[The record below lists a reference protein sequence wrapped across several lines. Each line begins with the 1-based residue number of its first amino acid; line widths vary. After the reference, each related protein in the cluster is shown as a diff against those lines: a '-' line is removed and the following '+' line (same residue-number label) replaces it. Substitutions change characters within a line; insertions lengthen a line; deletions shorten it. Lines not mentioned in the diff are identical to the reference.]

1 MTSLVMDRAPAPGA
15 FHRAARALQRPRGTA
30 ETTAVLRVTGLLAL
44 LALPAVV
51 YLPGAAGL
59 TVFVLLTIWV
69 NGPLSPFLPV
79 AYEPLLVIFG
89 QQYLPL
95 LIAALG
101 TMGTLFVEYINYRLH
116 SQLLKTSAMKRL
128 VGGRGVQWVAALFAR
143 RPALTV
149 WLCAWAPLPYWPVRI
164 LSPLTGLR
172 VGPHLLATMLGR
184 FPLYLLVAS
193 VGGQLNLSMPLLVGI
208 ALGTTVIAAL
218 AWGWKSARNAKNRP
232 KAPGSARTLPLQ
244 HG

>member
-1 MTSLVMDRAPAPGA
+1 MTSVVLTPALPAG
-15 FHRAARALQRPRGTA
+15 FLRRIVLALHRPRGTA
-30 ETTAVLRVTGLLAL
+30 ESDAVLRLTGVLAL
-44 LALPAVV
+44 LAFPAVLF
-51 YLPGAAGL
+51 LPGAAGL

-79 AYEPLLVIFG
+79 AYEPLLIIFG

-116 SQLLKTSAMKRL
+116 GQLLKTRAMKRV
-128 VGGRGVQWVAALFAR
+128 VGGRGVQWVARLFAR
-143 RPALTV
+143 RPAFTV
-149 WLCAWAPLPYWPVRI
+149 WLCAWSPLPYWPVRI

-184 FPLYLLVAS
+184 FPLYLLVAT
-193 VGGQLNLSMPLLVGI
+193 VGGRLNLSIPLLVGI
-208 ALGTTVIAAL
+208 ALGTTGIAAL
-218 AWGWKSARNAKNRP
+218 AWVWKGYATASTPMNAETR
-232 KAPGSARTLPLQ
+232 G
-244 HG
+244 